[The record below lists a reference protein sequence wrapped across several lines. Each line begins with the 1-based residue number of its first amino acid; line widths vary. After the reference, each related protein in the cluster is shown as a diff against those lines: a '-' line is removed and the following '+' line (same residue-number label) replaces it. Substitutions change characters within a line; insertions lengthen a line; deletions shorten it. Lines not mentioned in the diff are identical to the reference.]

1 MDLAASYTEVCDQAS
16 IFLTLCPHFQEL
28 VEKSLAD
35 EGNIAYDY
43 FVSGTRDG
51 VMMICETWQ
60 NAKVLKTHMESAHFT
75 TLVPQIEA
83 LTKHGLKLEQFQFE
97 K

>member
-1 MDLAASYTEVCDQAS
+1 M
-16 IFLTLCPHFQEL
+16 
-28 VEKSLAD
+28 
-35 EGNIAYDY
+35 
-43 FVSGTRDG
+43 SGTRDG

>member
-1 MDLAASYTEVCDQAS
+1 M
-16 IFLTLCPHFQEL
+16 HFAYMEQKIL
-28 VEKSLAD
+28 KNHLKIDDRPAFMVKYFDSD